1 MLRKKAAHLL
11 KVTLKT
17 KKILVPIVS
26 ILAGFIV
33 GAVIMLIWSY
43 NPFQAY
49 ASMFSSALG
58 NMNGIGET
66 IREATPLI
74 FTAIGFAIAST
85 AGFFNIGLPGQA
97 QAGWLSSI
105 WVVLANPHMPKV
117 ILLPLAVLT
126 GILAGALVAGV
137 AGWLRAQFGTNEVI
151 TTIMINYI
159 VLYSCQYLMQ
169 QVMPGQLR
177 VDTDTTKTIA
187 ANGSLKIDW
196 LSSMFGDSRIN
207 AGIFIALVAVFLYW
221 YLMRKTTTGFEIRSV
236 GTNAAASRYAGMS
249 AKKNIM
255 LSMLLSGGFAGLGG
269 VVQGL
274 GTYQNYFTQTTS
286 LDIGW
291 DGLSVAL
298 LGGGTAIGILLASLL
313 FSILKIGGL
322 GMQTIA
328 GIPYEIVSI
337 VIAAIIFFVAIQYV
351 IGLLFKTK
359 KAKAIQEQTE
369 GTEKKSENVVVSS
382 TKAQGGQN

>member
-1 MLRKKAAHLL
+1 MQQLI
-11 KVTLKT
+11 KVTPKV
-17 KKILVPIVS
+17 KNILVPVISV
-26 ILAGFIV
+26 IAGFIV
-33 GAVIMLIWSY
+33 GAIIMLIWSY

-49 ASMFSSALG
+49 SSMFSSALG

-74 FTAIGFAIAST
+74 FIAIGFAIASK

-97 QAGWLSSI
+97 QAGWLTSI
-105 WVVLANPHMPKV
+105 WIVLANPQLPKPV
-117 ILLPLAVLT
+117 LLPLA
-126 GILAGALVAGV
+126 IIAGAIAGAIVAGI
-137 AGWLRAQFGTNEVI
+137 AGYLRAQFGTNEVI
-151 TTIMINYI
+151 TTIMLNYI
-159 VLYSCQYLMQ
+159 VLYTCQYLMQ
-169 QVMPGQLR
+169 QVMSSKLR
-177 VDTDTTKTIA
+177 IDTDTTKTIP
-187 ANGSLKIDW
+187 ANGSLKLNW
-196 LSSMFGDSRIN
+196 LTSMFGDSRIN
-207 AGIFIALVAVFLYW
+207 AG
-221 YLMRKTTTGFEIRSV
+221 FEIKAV
-236 GTNAAASRYAGMS
+236 GLNPFASRYAGMS
-249 AKKNIM
+249 SKKNIII
-255 LSMLLSGGFAGLGG
+255 SMLLSGAFSGLGG

-337 VIAAIIFFVAIQYV
+337 VIAAIIFFIAINYV

-359 KAKAIQEQTE
+359 KNRSDYYIPTRKEKGPNNGVDGPGRKVIE
-369 GTEKKSENVVVSS
+369 GEK
-382 TKAQGGQN
+382 

>member
-1 MLRKKAAHLL
+1 MQQLI
-11 KVTLKT
+11 KVTPKV
-17 KKILVPIVS
+17 KNILVPVISV
-26 ILAGFIV
+26 IAGFIV
-33 GAVIMLIWSY
+33 GAIIMLIWSY

-49 ASMFSSALG
+49 SSMFSSALG

-74 FTAIGFAIAST
+74 FIAIGFAIASK

-97 QAGWLSSI
+97 QAGWLTSI
-105 WVVLANPHMPKV
+105 WIVLANPQLPKPV
-117 ILLPLAVLT
+117 LLPLA
-126 GILAGALVAGV
+126 IIAGAIAGAIVAGI
-137 AGWLRAQFGTNEVI
+137 AGYLRAQFGTNEVI
-151 TTIMINYI
+151 TTIMLNYI
-159 VLYSCQYLMQ
+159 VLYTCQYLMQ
-169 QVMPGQLR
+169 QVMSSKLR
-177 VDTDTTKTIA
+177 IDTDTTKTIP
-187 ANGSLKIDW
+187 ANGSLKLNW
-196 LSSMFGDSRIN
+196 LTSMFGDSRIN
-207 AGIFIALVAVFLYW
+207 AGIFLAIIGLIFYW
-221 YLMRKTTTGFEIRSV
+221 YLMKKTTVGFEIKAV
-236 GTNAAASRYAGMS
+236 GLNPFASRYAGMS
-249 AKKNIM
+249 SKKNIII
-255 LSMLLSGGFAGLGG
+255 SMLLSGAFSGLGG

-337 VIAAIIFFVAIQYV
+337 VIAAIIFFIAINYV

-359 KAKAIQEQTE
+359 KNRSDYYIPTRKEKRPNNGVDGPGRKVIE
-369 GTEKKSENVVVSS
+369 GEK
-382 TKAQGGQN
+382 

>member
-1 MLRKKAAHLL
+1 ML

-17 KKILVPIVS
+17 KKILVPIIS
-26 ILAGFIV
+26 ILAGFLV
-33 GAVIMLIWSY
+33 GAIIMLVWSY

-49 ASMFSSALG
+49 VSMFSSALG

-105 WVVLANPHMPKV
+105 WVVLANQNMPKV
-117 ILLPLAVLT
+117 FLLPLAVIT
-126 GILAGALVAGV
+126 GIIAGALVAGV

-169 QVMPGQLR
+169 QVMSAKLR
-177 VDTDTTKTIA
+177 IDTDTTKTIT
-187 ANGSLKIDW
+187 ANGSLKINW

-298 LGGGTAIGILLASLL
+298 LGGGTAVGILLASLL

-359 KAKAIQEQTE
+359 KAQAAIQRDIKTAD
-369 GTEKKSENVVVSS
+369 TDSDSAVADS
-382 TKAQGGQN
+382 TKTQGGQN

>member
-1 MLRKKAAHLL
+1 MHLL

-17 KKILVPIVS
+17 KKILVPIIS
-26 ILAGFIV
+26 ILAGFLV
-33 GAVIMLIWSY
+33 GAIIMLVWSY

-105 WVVLANPHMPKV
+105 WVVLANPNMPKV
-117 ILLPLAVLT
+117 ILLPLAVIT
-126 GILAGALVAGV
+126 GILAGALVAGI

-169 QVMPGQLR
+169 QVMSSKLR
-177 VDTDTTKTIA
+177 IDTDTTKTIT
-187 ANGSLKIDW
+187 ANGSLKINW

-221 YLMRKTTTGFEIRSV
+221 YLMKKTTTGFEIRSV

-298 LGGGTAIGILLASLL
+298 LGGGTAVGILLASLL

-359 KAKAIQEQTE
+359 RAKEIQKDTATE
-369 GTEKKSENVVVSS
+369 ETEPNNVTVSS
-382 TKAQGGQN
+382 TKTQGGQNS

>member
-1 MLRKKAAHLL
+1 MLLL

-17 KKILVPIVS
+17 KKILVPIIS
-26 ILAGFIV
+26 IVAGFLV
-33 GAVIMLIWSY
+33 GAIIMLVWSY

-49 ASMFSSALG
+49 ISMFSSALG

-105 WVVLANPHMPKV
+105 WVVLANPNMPKV
-117 ILLPLAVLT
+117 FLLPLAVIT
-126 GILAGALVAGV
+126 GIIAGAVVAGI

-169 QVMPGQLR
+169 QVMSAKLR
-177 VDTDTTKTIA
+177 IDTDTTKTIT

-298 LGGGTAIGILLASLL
+298 LGGGTAVGILLASLL

-359 KAKAIQEQTE
+359 KAQVIQK
-369 GTEKKSENVVVSS
+369 GTKTADTDSDSAVADS